1 MTKFPQS
8 NFLGFFVKHKT
19 AANIIMILMC
29 ICGLLSIDKLNRQFF
44 PNFDIENISV
54 SVEWPGATAEEI
66 DRNIISILEPEL
78 RPISGVKKVFSKS
91 IEGIGYSVVEFNFGK
106 DMQKSMQDVETA
118 VSRLDFPQNAKK
130 PKISLAEFYDTITRV
145 VLSGNVSLSE
155 LRKVSKDLKEKLLK
169 SGVDKVVLIGLP
181 DEEILIEVSQGE
193 ISKLN
198 MPINEI
204 SK

>member
-91 IEGIGYSVVEFNFGK
+91 VEGIGYSVVEFNFGK

-145 VLSGNVSLSE
+145 VYQE
-155 LRKVSKDLKEKLLK
+155 
-169 SGVDKVVLIGLP
+169 
-181 DEEILIEVSQGE
+181 
-193 ISKLN
+193 
-198 MPINEI
+198 M
-204 SK
+204 